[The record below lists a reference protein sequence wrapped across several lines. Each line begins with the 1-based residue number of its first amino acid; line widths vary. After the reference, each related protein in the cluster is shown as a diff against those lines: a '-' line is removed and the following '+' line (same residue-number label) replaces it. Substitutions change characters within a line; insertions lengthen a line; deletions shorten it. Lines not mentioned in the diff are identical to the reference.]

1 MLVHEGETR
10 TRDADLTLSWSLA
23 AVAGALNT
31 AGFYAVG
38 FYASNMTGNVSAIS
52 DRAGT
57 GDLILAAQA
66 LLLVVLFVLG
76 AATSTLLIR
85 RRRRHAPSGAY
96 AYGIRAE
103 ALLLAAIGLIAL
115 PLAEPARGEALVF
128 GLSFVLGLQ
137 NAVVTK
143 ITDARVR
150 TTHVTGMITDIGIEL
165 ARWLDRRAGD
175 PLAKRHDPDKLRLH
189 LMTVGAFL
197 GGGLLGVVAYRAI
210 GVGLLFAAA
219 AILAL
224 LAAPTIGPR
233 RSAPAE

>member
-10 TRDADLTLSWSLA
+10 SFAADLNLSWSLA

-57 GDLILAAQA
+57 GDLILAVKA
-66 LLLVVLFVLG
+66 LLLVVLFMLG

-85 RRRRHAPSGAY
+85 RRRRHARHDAY
-96 AYGIRAE
+96 AYSICAE
-103 ALLLAAIGLIAL
+103 ACLLAAIGLVAL

-150 TTHVTGMITDIGIEL
+150 TTHVTGMVTDIGIEL
-165 ARWLDRRAGD
+165 ARWLDRKAGD

-197 GGGLLGVVAYRAI
+197 GGGLVGVLAYRTV

-224 LAAPTIGPR
+224 LAAPVLGAR

>member
-1 MLVHEGETR
+1 MLVHEGGTR
-10 TRDADLTLSWSLA
+10 TFQADLNLSWSLA

-57 GDLILAAQA
+57 GDLILAAKA
-66 LLLVVLFVLG
+66 LLLVILFALG

-85 RRRRHAPSGAY
+85 RRRRHAPYGAF
-96 AYGIRAE
+96 AYRICAE
-103 ALLLAAIGLIAL
+103 ACLLVAIGLIAL

-137 NAVVTK
+137 NAAVTK
-143 ITDARVR
+143 ITDSRVR
-150 TTHVTGMITDIGIEL
+150 TTHVTGMVTDIGIEL
-165 ARWLDRRAGD
+165 ARWLDRKAGD
-175 PLAKRHDPDKLRLH
+175 PQAKRHDPAKLRLH

-224 LAAPTIGPR
+224 LAIPAIAAR
-233 RSAPAE
+233 RSAPAD

>member
-10 TRDADLTLSWSLA
+10 SHEADRNLSWSFA

-38 FYASNMTGNVSAIS
+38 LYASNMTGNVSAIS

-57 GDLILAAQA
+57 GDLALAAQA
-66 LLLVVLFVLG
+66 LVLVVLFVLG
-76 AATSTLLIR
+76 ATTSTLLIR
-85 RRRRHAPSGAY
+85 HRRRHAGHGAY
-96 AYGIRAE
+96 AYSICAE
-103 ALLLAAIGLIAL
+103 AILLAAIGLAAL
-115 PLAEPARGEALVF
+115 PLAEPARGQALVF

-143 ITDARVR
+143 ISDARVR

-165 ARWLDRRAGD
+165 ARWLDRKAGD
-175 PLAKRHDPDKLRLH
+175 PQAKPHDPDKLRLH
-189 LMTVGAFL
+189 LITVGAFL
-197 GGGLLGVVAYRAI
+197 GGGLVGVVAYRAI
-210 GVGLLFAAA
+210 GVGLLFASA

-224 LAAPTIGPR
+224 LAAPAIGAG